1 VQEGDELMAEEVFI
15 PKAGQTVEEV
25 TLVRWLVEDG
35 AQVTEGQELLE
46 IETDKTNFM
55 VEAPL
60 KGTVHIGAFQPGQV
74 IPVLTVVATIGRPDE
89 KFLSAAAPAA
99 EPPAPTQAVS
109 APAAPDAAPST
120 SAAATSAAP
129 AAPSPAEHEGRLFVS
144 PRARRLA
151 GEKGVDLRR
160 VPPTGA
166 EGQRVV
172 EKDVLA
178 YLAQMPRPQ
187 ARATPLA
194 QKIAAEA
201 GIDLR
206 ELKGTGGGGRVTRED
221 VTRALAPAAP
231 APSAPAP
238 ALAAPAPAAPA
249 APSAAAPFVP
259 LAESIPDVLKRV
271 PLTGVR
277 KIIAERMGKSVH
289 TTARVTL
296 VMELDATEFV
306 AMRERL
312 KAKVTES
319 WGFTP
324 GYNDLLAKVVAQAL
338 RQYPYMNARLT
349 EDAIEHVG
357 HVNMG
362 IAVDTERG
370 LLVPVIRDADRK
382 SLRQFGSDFRQMV
395 ERARLGRSLPDDLAG
410 GTFTITNLGMYD
422 VDAFTPVINL
432 PEAAILGVGRIAPKW
447 VYRAASPDAP
457 VLRQMWTLSLVFDHR
472 LIDGAPAARFLQYVK
487 NVVEEPYLLLA
498 A

>member
-1 VQEGDELMAEEVFI
+1 MAEEVFI
-15 PKAGQTVEEV
+15 PKAWQTVEEV

-60 KGTVHIGAFQPGQV
+60 KGTVHIGPFQPGQV
-74 IPVLTVVATIGRPDE
+74 IPVLVVVATIGRPDE
-89 KFLSAAAPAA
+89 KFPAAA
-99 EPPAPTQAVS
+99 EPPAPTQVVAAS
-109 APAAPDAAPST
+109 TAPDAAPSAA
-120 SAAATSAAP
+120 AAATSAAP

-151 GEKGVDLRR
+151 EENGVDLRR
-160 VPPTGA
+160 ITPTGA

-221 VTRALAPAAP
+221 VTRALTPA
-231 APSAPAP
+231 APAP
-238 ALAAPAPAAPA
+238 ALAALAPAAPA
-249 APSAAAPFVP
+249 APEFVP

-296 VMELDATEFV
+296 VMEMDATEFV

-312 KAKVTES
+312 KAKVAEA
-319 WGFTP
+319 WGFAP
-324 GYNDLLAKVVAQAL
+324 GYNDLLAKVVALAL

-362 IAVDTERG
+362 MAVDTERG

-395 ERARLGRSLPDDLAG
+395 ERARVGRSLPDDLAG
-410 GTFTITNLGMYD
+410 GTFTITNLGMYE